1 MIGKQQEGNKG
12 YTTTFVQL
20 AWSPERVKDEKKEEE
35 GNGMEREEGRKEE
48 LKGEEVP
55 GQRLT

>member
-1 MIGKQQEGNKG
+1 MIGKQQQEGNKG

-35 GNGMEREEGRKEE
+35 GNGKGREEEG